1 MDTSLPLSF
10 GFFVLPMSRFKSLS
24 FRSLFSTMWSRF
36 RRGAFTD
43 WRVPASQADICLCAV
58 TTFYR
63 IRREGLKWSLGI
75 CGMPRDFQG
84 WYVRWG
90 MVFIKSSCSSW
101 LIQASTLIFAR
112 PKNTLGGKAGG
123 YGEPYHCGVSHR
135 SNTSTASSNPQPP
148 RTANISHSQH
158 LAQPTWHPPQ
168 TPRPRPHS
176 AAS

>member
-1 MDTSLPLSF
+1 MDTTLPLSF

-123 YGEPYHCGVSHR
+123 YGESYHCGVSHQFC
-135 SNTSTASSNPQPP
+135 TALQELPEVKELLEFIKST
-148 RTANISHSQH
+148 
-158 LAQPTWHPPQ
+158 WGCD
-168 TPRPRPHS
+168 
-176 AAS
+176 AA